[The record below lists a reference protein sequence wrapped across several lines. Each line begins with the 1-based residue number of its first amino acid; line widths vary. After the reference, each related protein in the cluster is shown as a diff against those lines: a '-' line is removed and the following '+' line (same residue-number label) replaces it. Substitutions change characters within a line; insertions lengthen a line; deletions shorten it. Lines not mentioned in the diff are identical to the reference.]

1 MPHPET
7 ELHCELVILL
17 LDKGIPEDEVSRVL
31 LEAAINA
38 MVSEGASPET
48 ITEAVEMIL
57 EEESDDDSDD

>member
-31 LEAAINA
+31 LEAAINT
-38 MVSEGASPET
+38 MVSEGNSPET
-48 ITEAVEMIL
+48 ITEAVEMLL
-57 EEESDDDSDD
+57 EDDEDDEGS